1 MISSQR
7 PLPPDHEAGHTS
19 KSNLLLIGI
28 IFGVFL
34 GPDEHVQISESPV
47 ARGQ

>member
-1 MISSQR
+1 
-7 PLPPDHEAGHTS
+7 
-19 KSNLLLIGI
+19 
-28 IFGVFL
+28 VFL